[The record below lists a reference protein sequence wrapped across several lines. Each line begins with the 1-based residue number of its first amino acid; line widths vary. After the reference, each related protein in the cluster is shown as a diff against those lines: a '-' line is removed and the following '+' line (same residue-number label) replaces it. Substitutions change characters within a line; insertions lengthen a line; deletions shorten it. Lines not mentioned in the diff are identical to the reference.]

1 MEKYLGL
8 KDDGTYY
15 AAKREAEFLNF
26 YEKNWSEILSD
37 TYYKSEQLDIGH
49 KFRPRLVYWGFIMN
63 GCDQLTNYDFDMI
76 SKVAVCIELVHKASI
91 LLDDFID
98 QDTARHG
105 KPTFHTIHGIDRTVI
120 CSLNILSRSLKI
132 LNHVF
137 YLYSNSNTF
146 IWKSMNAFTTT
157 LEEMTLGVLKEPDLP
172 DQLNQNIN
180 VVREIMHLETSAL
193 ITNSL
198 LMGMYLAQI
207 DNSDAIKIIERIG
220 KKFGFI
226 FQALND
232 LEPFCNLKNSD
243 HKGSINTDFSRSRK
257 NICVS
262 LLYPFLSSK
271 EVDRIKSNKI
281 EIQNDLIIKYFKK
294 YQIYESIMNELNN
307 TYASMLTDINELQI
321 RTPELDQQWP
331 SKFTKFVS
339 SVITICKNRVSD

>member
-1 MEKYLGL
+1 MGEYLGL
-8 KDDGTYY
+8 KDDGIYY
-15 AAKREAEFLNF
+15 AAKREAEFLNY

-63 GCDQLTNYDFDMI
+63 GYDWLTNYDFDMV

-105 KPTFHTIHGIDRTVI
+105 RPTFHTIHGIDRTVI
-120 CSLNILSRSLKI
+120 YSLNILSRSLKI
-132 LNHVF
+132 LNHTF
-137 YLYSNSNTF
+137 YSYSDSN
-146 IWKSMNAFTTT
+146 ILMWKSMNALTTT
-157 LEEMTLGVLKEPDLP
+157 LEEMTLGVLKELDLP

-180 VVREIMHLETSAL
+180 DIREIMHLETSAL

-198 LMGMYLAQI
+198 LMGMYLTRI
-207 DNSDAIKIIERIG
+207 DNSDAIRIVEKIG

-243 HKGSINTDFSRSRK
+243 HKGSINTDFSRNRK

-271 EVDRIKSNKI
+271 EINRIKNSKI
-281 EIQNDLIIKYFKK
+281 EIQDNLIIKYFKK
-294 YQIYESIMNELNN
+294 YQIYESIMDELNN
-307 TYASMLTDINELQI
+307 TYASMLLDINKLQVKM
-321 RTPELDQQWP
+321 PELDPQWP
-331 SKFTKFVS
+331 SEFIQFVS
-339 SVITICKNRVSD
+339 SVITICKNRISE